1 MSFFHQN
8 LVLFWHVEFG
18 WTFAEL
24 YETLT
29 YACQPILLFICG
41 GGGGGGGGC
50 SQIFVASFWS
60 FLLRE
65 FFFKQGGKQK
75 DEYGVRCI
83 HQQR

>member
-41 GGGGGGGGC
+41 GGGGGGGC